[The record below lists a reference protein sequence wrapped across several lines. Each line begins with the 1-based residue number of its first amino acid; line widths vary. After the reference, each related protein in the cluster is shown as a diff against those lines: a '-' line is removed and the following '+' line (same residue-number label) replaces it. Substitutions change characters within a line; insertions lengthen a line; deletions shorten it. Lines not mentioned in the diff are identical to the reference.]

1 MPLTPVSGDMR
12 GNYPLDG
19 PRCLACPCRDS
30 RGPSAARWGAAPR
43 RLKKTVASLVLGLVA
58 AAAFLIA
65 LLYGFGALFA
75 RGAARTGPTAP
86 ADRVAEITRAR
97 EMRLDLA
104 HPPSLYREVD
114 YSGPASAPWRPRG
127 EAPVLAEL
135 AAAGQLPPVA
145 QRVPEEPLVLEGPEG
160 VGNYGGTLYRMANS
174 ESDVSTIRWRLAG
187 AGLVRWSPQGYPI
200 VPHLA
205 ASWKVSPDFRVW
217 DFTFRKGLK
226 WSDGYPVTADD
237 VLYWWNRE
245 VKYFDLLIPRFMRVA
260 GEAGTVEKVDALTVR
275 FRFPV
280 PNALFLEKLAS
291 VAMDPLT
298 WDDFI
303 LPSHYLARYHPAT
316 GDTALIAEEMRRFK
330 SSSPVSLYKRLKLE
344 NNPEHPRLWPWVYHT
359 YRPNPPYSYVRN
371 PYYFAVDT
379 QGNQLPY
386 IDRIVM
392 QVKTPSMIGVTAALG
407 EVSMQDRHIR
417 YDEHVL
423 LLSEA
428 EKNDYD
434 VYHWYP
440 ASRSLF
446 TVFPNLNR
454 RIDPADPSTALKSA
468 LLNDRRFRQALSL
481 AIDRRRI
488 IEVEFN
494 GQTQPGQL
502 DPGPDSPYSAPAL
515 RQSYTAFDPAAAN
528 RLLDEIGLVRRDA
541 EGFRTFADGTRM
553 QFFLELT
560 DFIMP
565 GPAEL
570 VVSDWA
576 RVGLRVVLRNQARLL
591 FWARQAALEHD
602 FTVWTGEGEFMPFV
616 EPRNFVP
623 TYRNSFYAPGY
634 GIWYQNGGSRGD
646 PGAARYGGIEPPPG
660 HPFRE
665 TMALLDR
672 LDASPGEAARVALFR
687 RIAAINAEQVW
698 SITPCTPPP
707 QLVVVKKGLR
717 NVPHTALFGAGYQ
730 TPANTGLETYFWEH
744 PAESPG
750 SRAELK
756 EGIIQVT
763 PQRPT
768 APARTNSIVLI
779 ALIWGSLG
787 GLVTLVCVR
796 HPWVGR
802 RLLVLVPTLLVISLV
817 VFAAVRVPP
826 GDFAQARMLEMEMN
840 GDPASL
846 QHMEDLRR
854 DFRLDRS
861 VADQYLHWLGV
872 HWFTSFSPADE
883 GLLQGQLG
891 RSMEHN
897 RSVNR
902 LIGDSITLT
911 VVVTVLAALLTW
923 LVAIPLGILSAVMRY
938 SVFDYAVRIGSF
950 LGMSVPPF
958 LLALLLIQAG
968 NVWFGVS
975 LTGLFSADYAA
986 QVQWSWGKVA
996 DLCRHVWLPVVVLGL
1011 GGSAQMVRVMRANL
1025 LDELGKPYVHAAR
1038 AKGLRP
1044 VRLLLKYPV
1053 RLALNPFVSGLG
1065 NLFPQLVS
1073 GGAIVAMVLSLPMV
1087 GPALLSALYMK
1098 DTYMA
1103 ASMLMVLSVLG
1114 VFGTIASDLLLLWL
1128 DPRIRMPGARVP

>member
-1 MPLTPVSGDMR
+1 M
-12 GNYPLDG
+12 
-19 PRCLACPCRDS
+19 
-30 RGPSAARWGAAPR
+30 
-43 RLKKTVASLVLGLVA
+43 KKTAAFLFSGLVA
-58 AAAFLIA
+58 AAAL
-65 LLYGFGALFA
+65 LLGVLYGFGALFSP
-75 RGAARTGPTAP
+75 RPGAAVKASPET
-86 ADRVAEITRAR
+86 VEKIERAR
-97 EMRLDLA
+97 ATALDFE
-104 HPPSLYREVD
+104 HPPTLYCAVD
-114 YSGPASAPWRPRG
+114 YANEADAPWRPQG

-135 AAAGQLPPVA
+135 VASGELPPV
-145 QRVPEEPLVLEGPEG
+145 QKRVPEEPLVLEGPEG
-160 VGNYGGTLYRMANS
+160 IGRYGGTLYRMANS

-205 ASWKVSPDFRVW
+205 ANWKVSPDFKIW

-260 GEAGTVEKVDALTVR
+260 GQAGTVEKVDNLTVR

-303 LPSHYLARYHPAT
+303 LPSHYLSKYHPAI
-316 GDTALIAEEMRRFK
+316 GDMTLIASEMKRFK
-330 SSSPVSLYKRLKLE
+330 TSSPVSLYKRLKLE
-344 NNPEHPRLWPWVYHT
+344 NNPEHPRLWPWIYHT
-359 YRPNPPYSYVRN
+359 YRPNPPYIYVRN
-371 PYYFAVDT
+371 PYYFAVDP

-407 EVSMQDRHIR
+407 EVSFQDRHIR

-428 EKNDYD
+428 EKNHYE

-454 RIDPADPSTALKSA
+454 RIDPADPSTAKKAA
-468 LLNDRRFRQALSL
+468 LLNDKRFRQALSL
-481 AIDRRRI
+481 AINRRRI

-494 GQTQPGQL
+494 GQTVPGQL
-502 DPGPDSPYSAPAL
+502 DPGPDSPYYSPAL
-515 RQSYTAFDPAAAN
+515 LQSYTDYAPERAN
-528 RLLDEIGLVRRDA
+528 KLLDQIGLTGRD
-541 EGFRTFADGTRM
+541 EDGFRTFADGTRM

-570 VVSDWA
+570 LVSDWA
-576 RVGLRVVLRNQARLL
+576 KVGVRVVMRNQARLL
-591 FWARQAALEHD
+591 FWAKQAALEHD

-634 GIWYQNGGSRGD
+634 GVWYQNGGSRGE
-646 PGAARYGGIEPPPG
+646 PNAERYGGIEPPPG
-660 HPFRE
+660 HPMRQ

-672 LDASPGEAARVALFR
+672 MDSSPDEAERVALFR
-687 RIAAINAEQVW
+687 KIAAINAEQVW

-717 NVPHTALFGAGYQ
+717 NVPRTALFGAGYQ
-730 TPANTGLETYFWEH
+730 TPANTGLETYFWDS
-744 PAESPG
+744 PAESAG
-750 SRAELK
+750 TRAELK
-756 EGIIQVT
+756 DAIVHVT
-763 PQRPT
+763 PLRPLESQ
-768 APARTNSIVLI
+768 PSNSVVLLS
-779 ALIWGSLG
+779 LIWASIG
-787 GLVTLVCVR
+787 GLVTLLCVR
-796 HPWVGR
+796 HPWIWR

-817 VFAAVRVPP
+817 VFATVRLPP

-846 QHMEDLRR
+846 QHMQDLRR

-861 VADQYLHWLGV
+861 FADQYLHWLGV
-872 HWFTSFSPADE
+872 QWFTSFSAADE

-902 LIGDSITLT
+902 LIGDSILLT
-911 VVVTVLAALLTW
+911 VVVTVLAALFTW
-923 LVAIPLGILSAVMRY
+923 LVAIPLGILSAVGRY
-938 SVFDYAVRIGSF
+938 SIFDYLVRIGSF

-986 QVQWSWGKVA
+986 QLQWSWGKFL
-996 DLCRHVWLPVVVLGL
+996 DLLRHVWLPVFVLGL
-1011 GGSAQMVRVMRANL
+1011 GGTAQMVRVMRANL

-1065 NLFPQLVS
+1065 SLFPQLVS

-1114 VFGTIASDLLLLWL
+1114 VFGTIMSDLLLLWL
-1128 DPRIRMPGARVP
+1128 DPRIRMPGARNP